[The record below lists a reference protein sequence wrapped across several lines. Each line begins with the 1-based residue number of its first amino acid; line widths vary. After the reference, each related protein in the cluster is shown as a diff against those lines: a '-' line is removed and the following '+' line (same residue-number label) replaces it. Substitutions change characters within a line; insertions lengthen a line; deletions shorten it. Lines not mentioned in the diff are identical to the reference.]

1 MFRRP
6 FHACPLS
13 PASLLPRPAWYRPGD
28 VLLSLVTILLFTGT
42 APVPVAAQEPL
53 RIFIS
58 VDMEGIGGIG
68 TGAMASSTGKD
79 YATGRRLMTD
89 EVNTVVAAILE
100 RGPAEILVNDSHGDM
115 QNLLHTELDPRVTYI
130 QGAIKPN
137 GMMEGLDDTFHG
149 VIFLGYHARAGTAEG
164 FLAHTGS
171 GAVKG
176 LWINGLEAGEGEMNA
191 LYAGA
196 MGVPVLLA
204 AGDQVFVDQ
213 FLGNVPGA
221 EGVVTKTAITPQSA
235 HLLHPRWYGSAWP
248 RERAGPW
255 TGWRRG
261 ARAGASSPCRCGSR
275 WRSASASRTSPAPR
289 SCRRSRGCDRWTATR
304 WSSPPR
310 PWGRR
315 TVSSASS
322 SVPVVVR
329 LVGPPS
335 PSTGTRRPRSQYRM
349 PLPRCSRLGSVSSV
363 RRTPSF
369 SRWRRATFSS
379 RCFGRV

>member
-1 MFRRP
+1 MLRRLFHP
-6 FHACPLS
+6 FPLS
-13 PASLLPRPAWYRPGD
+13 PASFLPRHSVCRSGGA
-28 VLLSLVTILLFTGT
+28 LLSLLIALLLTGT

-89 EVNTVVAAILE
+89 EVNTVVAAILD

-137 GMMEGLDDTFHG
+137 GMMEGLDDSFHG
-149 VIFLGYHARAGTAEG
+149 AIFLGYHARAGTAEG

-235 HLLHPRWYGSAWP
+235 HLLHPQVVQ
-248 RERAGPW
+248 ERLAE
-255 TGWRRG
+255 
-261 ARAGASSPCRCGSR
+261 
-275 WRSASASRTSPAPR
+275 
-289 SCRRSRGCDRWTATR
+289 
-304 WSSPPR
+304 
-310 PWGRR
+310 
-315 TVSSASS
+315 
-322 SVPVVVR
+322 
-329 LVGPPS
+329 
-335 PSTGTRRPRSQYRM
+335 GTRRA
-349 PLPRCSRLGSVSSV
+349 LDRLAEGDAGGSVQPMPVREPVEVRLRFQDVTRPQILQAVPGVRQVDGYTVEFTSPSMGEAYRLIRFLYRFVSV
-363 RRTPSF
+363 
-369 SRWRRATFSS
+369 
-379 RCFGRV
+379 

>member
-1 MFRRP
+1 M
-6 FHACPLS
+6 APL
-13 PASLLPRPAWYRPGD
+13 
-28 VLLSLVTILLFTGT
+28 
-42 APVPVAAQEPL
+42 AAQAQTPA

-68 TGAMASSTGKD
+68 TGAMASSSGKD

-137 GMMEGLDDTFHG
+137 GMMEGLDPGFDG

-213 FLGNVPGA
+213 FLGNVSGV

-235 HLLHPRWYGSAWP
+235 HLLHPEVV
-248 RERAGPW
+248 RERLAE
-255 TGWRRG
+255 
-261 ARAGASSPCRCGSR
+261 
-275 WRSASASRTSPAPR
+275 
-289 SCRRSRGCDRWTATR
+289 
-304 WSSPPR
+304 
-310 PWGRR
+310 
-315 TVSSASS
+315 
-322 SVPVVVR
+322 
-329 LVGPPS
+329 
-335 PSTGTRRPRSQYRM
+335 GTRRALDRLAEGGADGGFHPMPVGEPVEVRLRFQDVTRPQIMQAVPGVRQVDGYTVEFTSDSMGEAYR
-349 PLPRCSRLGSVSSV
+349 LIRFLYRFVSV
-363 RRTPSF
+363 
-369 SRWRRATFSS
+369 
-379 RCFGRV
+379 

>member
-1 MFRRP
+1 MLRRP
-6 FHACPLS
+6 FLPFPLFPTS
-13 PASLLPRPAWYRPGD
+13 PLPRPALCRHGGA
-28 VLLSLVTILLFTGT
+28 LLSLLIALLLTGT
-42 APVPVAAQEPL
+42 APVPAAAQEPL

-235 HLLHPRWYGSAWP
+235 HLLHPQVVQ
-248 RERAGPW
+248 ERLAE
-255 TGWRRG
+255 
-261 ARAGASSPCRCGSR
+261 
-275 WRSASASRTSPAPR
+275 
-289 SCRRSRGCDRWTATR
+289 
-304 WSSPPR
+304 
-310 PWGRR
+310 
-315 TVSSASS
+315 
-322 SVPVVVR
+322 
-329 LVGPPS
+329 
-335 PSTGTRRPRSQYRM
+335 GTRRA
-349 PLPRCSRLGSVSSV
+349 LDRLAEGGAGGSVQPMPVREPVEVRLRFQDVTRPQILQAVPGVRQVDGYTVEFTSPSMGEAYRLIRFLYRFVSV
-363 RRTPSF
+363 
-369 SRWRRATFSS
+369 
-379 RCFGRV
+379 